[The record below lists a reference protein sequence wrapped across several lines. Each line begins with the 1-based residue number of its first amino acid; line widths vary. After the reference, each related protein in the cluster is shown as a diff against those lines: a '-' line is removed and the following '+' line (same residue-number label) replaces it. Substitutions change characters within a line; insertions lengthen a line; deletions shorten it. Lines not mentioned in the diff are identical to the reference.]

1 MTQLDILYLAY
12 MQQAEI
18 IENEREKYDR
28 TPSNAIKMRIQ
39 KYKERLKEL
48 HNMIVAEEKKISI

>member
-28 TPSNAIKMRIQ
+28 TPSKAIKMRIQ